1 MTLEALAS
9 EIATAAKKEAKA
21 ITDAAKAEA
30 KTIVG
35 EAKDEVKSLR
45 GDLIAKAE
53 RECAQIET
61 ETVASARQANQKSI
75 LIARREELDSTKESV
90 QELVASAK
98 LKGRSALL
106 KSLLKEAKGE
116 ADEGMALRPVGIDRP
131 ALEKAGSGFDIGEDI
146 DGLGGFVL
154 EAADASI
161 VLDYRFDSRLESSW
175 IAALPVVTTEL
186 FGE

>member
-1 MTLEALAS
+1 
-9 EIATAAKKEAKA
+9 
-21 ITDAAKAEA
+21 
-30 KTIVG
+30 
-35 EAKDEVKSLR
+35 
-45 GDLIAKAE
+45 
-53 RECAQIET
+53 
-61 ETVASARQANQKSI
+61 
-75 LIARREELDSTKESV
+75 
-90 QELVASAK
+90 
-98 LKGRSALL
+98 
-106 KSLLKEAKGE
+106 
-116 ADEGMALRPVGIDRP
+116 MALRPVGIDRP